1 MLGNLYLK
9 TSAFS
14 RYTNLNMKKF
24 LACVFI
30 LAVFT
35 GAVFYVGWTQFRVKP
50 DTFGVV
56 ISKTSGVDKKPV
68 LNGQFAW
75 HWQFLLPTNASLK
88 IFQIKPLSVQ
98 KTVSGTLPSGEA
110 YASIY
115 GAQGLFDYSFTF
127 DILLTLSPEAVVEL
141 MQQNKVTDDKDLTE
155 YLEGAGSTLAQ
166 KAANYILSRAEGNS
180 SFRPESL
187 KREEILRGIQIYKD
201 FPEIDVSVF
210 AITSSKLPDYNMYK
224 KISNMQPDELNPSSK
239 YGTEAIPAEQEE
251 AEMPEGL

>member
-1 MLGNLYLK
+1 
-9 TSAFS
+9 
-14 RYTNLNMKKF
+14 MKKF
-24 LACVFI
+24 LACLFI

-35 GAVFYVGWTQFRVKP
+35 GAVFYIGWTQFRVKP
-50 DTFGVV
+50 DTMGVV
-56 ISKTSGVDKKPV
+56 VSKTSGVDSKPV
-68 LNGQFAW
+68 LNGEFAW
-75 HWQFLLPTNASLK
+75 HWQFLLPTNATLK
-88 IFQIKPLSVQ
+88 IFQIKPVSLQ
-98 KTVSGTLPSGEA
+98 KTVNGTLPSGEA

-141 MQQNKVTDDKDLTE
+141 MQQNKVTDDKDLSE
-155 YLEGAGSTLAQ
+155 YLEGAAATLAQ

-224 KISNMQPDELNPSSK
+224 KISNMQPDELNPSYK
-239 YGTEAIPAEQEE
+239 YGSEALPAEQEE
-251 AEMPEGL
+251 AEMPEVL

>member
-1 MLGNLYLK
+1 
-9 TSAFS
+9 
-14 RYTNLNMKKF
+14 MKKF
-24 LACVFI
+24 LACLFI

-35 GAVFYVGWTQFRVKP
+35 GAVFYIGWTQFRVKP
-50 DTFGVV
+50 DTMGVV
-56 ISKTSGVDKKPV
+56 VSKTSGVDSKPV
-68 LNGQFAW
+68 LNGEFAW
-75 HWQFLLPTNASLK
+75 HWQFLLPTNATLK
-88 IFQIKPLSVQ
+88 IFQIKPVSLQ
-98 KTVSGTLPSGEA
+98 KTVNGTLPSGEA

-141 MQQNKVTDDKDLTE
+141 MQQNKVTNDKDLSE
-155 YLEGAGSTLAQ
+155 YLEGAGSTFAQ

-251 AEMPEGL
+251 AEMPEVL

>member
-1 MLGNLYLK
+1 
-9 TSAFS
+9 
-14 RYTNLNMKKF
+14 MKKF
-24 LACVFI
+24 LACLFI

-35 GAVFYVGWTQFRVKP
+35 GAVFYIGWTQFRVKP
-50 DTFGVV
+50 DTMGVV
-56 ISKTSGVDKKPV
+56 VSKTSGVDSKPV
-68 LNGQFAW
+68 LNGEFAW
-75 HWQFLLPTNASLK
+75 HWQFLLPTNATLK
-88 IFQIKPLSVQ
+88 TFQIKPLSVQ
-98 KTVSGTLPSGEA
+98 KTISGTLPSGEA

-141 MQQNKVTDDKDLTE
+141 MQQNKVTDDKDLAE
-155 YLEGAGSTLAQ
+155 YLEGAAATLAQ
-166 KAANYILSRAEGNS
+166 KAANYILSRADGNP

-224 KISNMQPDELNPSSK
+224 KISNMQPDELNPSYK
-239 YGTEAIPAEQEE
+239 YGSEALPAEQEE
-251 AEMPEGL
+251 AEMPEVL

>member
-1 MLGNLYLK
+1 
-9 TSAFS
+9 
-14 RYTNLNMKKF
+14 MKKF
-24 LACVFI
+24 LACLFI

-35 GAVFYVGWTQFRVKP
+35 GAVFYIGWTQFRVKP
-50 DTFGVV
+50 DTMGVV
-56 ISKTSGVDKKPV
+56 VSKTSGVDSKPV
-68 LNGQFAW
+68 LNGEFAW
-75 HWQFLLPTNASLK
+75 HWQFLLPTNATLK
-88 IFQIKPLSVQ
+88 IFQIKPLSLQ
-98 KTVSGTLPSGEA
+98 KTVNGTLPSGEA

-141 MQQNKVTDDKDLTE
+141 MQENKVTDDKDLTE
-155 YLEGAGSTLAQ
+155 YMEGAGSTLAQ
-166 KAANYILSRAEGNS
+166 KAANYILSRADGNS

-224 KISNMQPDELNPSSK
+224 KISNMQPDELNPSYK
-239 YGTEAIPAEQEE
+239 YESEALPAGQEE
-251 AEMPEGL
+251 AEMPEVL